1 MNDLLQIRPMIQ
13 PDVEVVFQTL
23 EAHGIGKPMDY
34 IKRCAE
40 QNMTGER
47 MTLIAL
53 YDSQFAGWLH
63 LLSRSSYPYFAELD
77 IPEINNFDVVPSLR
91 RRGIGSAL
99 MDAVE
104 QIAFDKY
111 GIIGIGVGLFYDYGN
126 AQRLYA
132 KRGYIP
138 DGRGVIYEDKQVE
151 PGSYVKVGH
160 DLALYLIKEQKDR
173 D

>member
-13 PDVEVVFQTL
+13 PDVEVVFQAL

-40 QNMTGER
+40 QNITGER

-63 LLSRSSYPYFAELD
+63 LLSRSSYPYFAERD

-99 MDAVE
+99 MPWNKSHLISMA
-104 QIAFDKY
+104 
-111 GIIGIGVGLFYDYGN
+111 LS
-126 AQRLYA
+126 
-132 KRGYIP
+132 
-138 DGRGVIYEDKQVE
+138 
-151 PGSYVKVGH
+151 GSELVYFTITATRSGSMRKGATFLTEEESYTRISRSN
-160 DLALYLIKEQKDR
+160 LAAT
-173 D
+173 